1 MISTKKNILRQ
12 PNSKIDIA
20 SLVSAATLD
29 LTGVALKDD
38 TRILVNFME
47 YFGNVTKILDRAKR
61 ETLLNYL
68 VFRSACF

>member
-12 PNSKIDIA
+12 PNSKIDIP
-20 SLVSAATLD
+20 SLVSAATLN

-38 TRILVNFME
+38 TKILVNFME
-47 YFGNVTKILDRAKR
+47 YFGNVTKILDRAKK